1 MNITFVD
8 QNAFR
13 GGLAETCFPKLLGSI
28 WREGKSGRLSVR
40 RGPEERTFAFEEGT
54 WSIGPETFD
63 APGFLKGLAARGLA
77 RPADLALVE
86 AGSGGDA
93 RVLMRDLI
101 EDGLLPAAR
110 AWELVESF
118 SRDRICE
125 VFGWTEGTYEF
136 APAPAPAETPW
147 VRGIG
152 LPGLILDGVRRMGD
166 SAIIEAGLPG
176 PDERLR
182 LLVPRGGE
190 PVALAPHEQ
199 YVLSA
204 ASGAETVGDI
214 LRTSALGGKETG
226 KTIFSLLV
234 LGLLG
239 TEKGNRPAAE
249 YSLGDMDRL
258 FEAFNDRC
266 SFIYK
271 YISKEIGPVAL
282 HVIEKS
288 LEEVRGRIDPAFQT
302 CEVKPDGRIE
312 LRTLLR
318 KNLGVSSDDGKRSL
332 LRSFDEIL
340 AAEVLAVKRTLGN
353 GHESALVKG
362 LERMGDLL

>member
-1 MNITFVD
+1 VD

-13 GGLAETCFPKLLGSI
+13 GDLTETCFPKLLGLI
-28 WREGKSGRLSVR
+28 WREGKSGRFSVR
-40 RGPEERTFAFEEGT
+40 RGPEERVFAFEEGT

-77 RPADLALVE
+77 RPDDLARVGAL
-86 AGSGGDA
+86 AGGDA
-93 RVLMRDLI
+93 GVLMRSLI
-101 EDGLLPAAR
+101 EDGVFIAAR
-110 AWELVESF
+110 AWELATSF
-118 SRDRICE
+118 SRDRIHE
-125 VFGWTEGTYEF
+125 VFDWTEGSYQLRPTSPPVEM
-136 APAPAPAETPW
+136 PW
-147 VRGIG
+147 VRGIV
-152 LPGLILDGVRRMGD
+152 LPELILEGIRRMGNFTV
-166 SAIIEAGLPG
+166 IETGLPG

-190 PVALAPHEQ
+190 PVALAPHER

-204 ASGAETVGDI
+204 ADGADPLGEIV
-214 LRTSALGGKETG
+214 RTSPLGGKET
-226 KTIFSLLV
+226 KRALFALLV

-239 TEKGNRPAAE
+239 RERGDRPTAE
-249 YSLGDMDRL
+249 YSLGDIDRL
-258 FEAFNDRC
+258 FEAFNGRC

-282 HVIEKS
+282 NVIEKS
-288 LEEVRGRIDPAFQT
+288 LEEVRGRIDPAFQA
-302 CEVKPDGRIE
+302 CELKPDGRIE

-318 KNLGVSSDDGKRSL
+318 KNLGVSSDEGKRSL

-340 AAEVLAVKRTLGN
+340 ASEVLAVKRTLGN

-362 LERMGDLL
+362 LERMGDLP